1 MPHPDGS
8 ELRRAG
14 PRPAWR
20 VPVVAL
26 LVRTAV
32 FAALWWVVA
41 EGRSAWAFGLP
52 AAALA
57 ALASLALQPSS
68 RHHVRPLAALRLL
81 RFFLWRSLLGSIDVA
96 GRALRPRMPLRP
108 AFEQHVLRVATPG
121 ARVLLVDL
129 LSLMP
134 GTLSVA
140 LQGDALLLH
149 VLDTR
154 LPIERDLRR
163 LEQLVAALFGA
174 SLPEPAP
181 PPADGRVRS

>member
-8 ELRRAG
+8 ELPGAG
-14 PRPAWR
+14 PRRARR
-20 VPVVAL
+20 VPAVAFVL
-26 LVRTAV
+26 RTAL

-41 EGRSAWAFGLP
+41 EGRSAWEFGMP

-57 ALASLALQPSS
+57 ALASLALQPTS
-68 RHHVRPLAALRLL
+68 RRHARPLAALRLL

-108 AFEQHVLRVATPG
+108 AFEQHALRVATPG

-129 LSLMP
+129 VSLMP
-134 GTLSVA
+134 GTLGVA
-140 LQGDALLLH
+140 LQGDVLLLH

-154 LPIERDLRR
+154 LPVERDLRR

-174 SLPEPAP
+174 ALPEPARP
-181 PPADGRVRS
+181 AADGGARS